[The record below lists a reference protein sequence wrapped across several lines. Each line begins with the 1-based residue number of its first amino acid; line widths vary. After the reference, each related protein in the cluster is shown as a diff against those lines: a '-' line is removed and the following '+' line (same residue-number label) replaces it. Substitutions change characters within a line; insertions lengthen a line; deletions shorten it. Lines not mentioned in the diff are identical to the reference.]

1 MNLYLKVHRD
11 QKGRIVAACDSGL
24 IGKILQD
31 NKAYMDLD
39 KHRDFFMGEEVDE
52 KRLEEELDEFA
63 SVNLVGEHSV
73 GVALRIKLVGKK
85 DVMYINSIPYIQI
98 YRI

>member
-1 MNLYLKVHRD
+1 
-11 QKGRIVAACDSGL
+11 
-24 IGKILQD
+24 
-31 NKAYMDLD
+31 
-39 KHRDFFMGEEVDE
+39 MGEEVDE